1 MTTIKR
7 RDITD
12 VLPVGMLEDGE
23 FTPDAGGLAVRMSG
37 FYTVGEIKAILE
49 DLIYCD
55 AKYQA
60 LQLLKQ
66 KYWFKGQNMKNTFL
80 DILTAIAIGLMLCIG
95 LLSYFD
101 VLTK

>member
-49 DLIYCD
+49 EM
-55 AKYQA
+55 
-60 LQLLKQ
+60 LQ
-66 KYWFKGQNMKNTFL
+66 N
-80 DILTAIAIGLMLCIG
+80 
-95 LLSYFD
+95 
-101 VLTK
+101 

>member
-1 MTTIKR
+1 MIPSGISVNKLNLKGVNMTTIKR

-23 FTPDAGGLAVRMSG
+23 FTPDDGGLAVRMSG

-66 KYWFKGQNMKNTFL
+66 KY
-80 DILTAIAIGLMLCIG
+80 
-95 LLSYFD
+95 
-101 VLTK
+101 

>member
-1 MTTIKR
+1 VIPSGISVNKLNLKGVNMTTIKR

-49 DLIYCD
+49 DLIYVD

-60 LQLLKQ
+60 LQLLKA
-66 KYWFKGQNMKNTFL
+66 KY
-80 DILTAIAIGLMLCIG
+80 
-95 LLSYFD
+95 
-101 VLTK
+101 